1 MATTHIPVSGAP
13 VLVYT
18 PASQGVPH
26 VTLINEGT
34 ATAYIGQAGVTL
46 ASGLPLAPR
55 QQVSLP
61 FCPVSLYAVSGA
73 TATAT
78 ATTLSAAIASGV
90 TTIPVTSGASF
101 VNGNQIQIGTG
112 SAAEVVTVT
121 AGGGTNSL
129 TTTPATQYDHKTASA
144 VTVVTPAGVSVH
156 TESGF

>member
-73 TATAT
+73 VATAT

-90 TTIPVTSGASF
+90 TTIPAHIRGEHREREPDPDRYRQRRR
-101 VNGNQIQIGTG
+101 GCHCHMP
-112 SAAEVVTVT
+112 AA
-121 AGGGTNSL
+121 AL
-129 TTTPATQYDHKTASA
+129 TL
-144 VTVVTPAGVSVH
+144 
-156 TESGF
+156 